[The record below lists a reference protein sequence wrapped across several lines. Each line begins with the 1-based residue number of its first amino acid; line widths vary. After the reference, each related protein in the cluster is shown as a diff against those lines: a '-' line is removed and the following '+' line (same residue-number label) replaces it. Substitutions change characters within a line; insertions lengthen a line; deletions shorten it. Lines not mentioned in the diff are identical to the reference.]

1 MDVFNISL
9 ELGCVLKQFLVQ
21 LVRVWSV
28 MSLAMTVGTQGDAS
42 PRPVAAIHAQ
52 NVVNIQKA

>member
-1 MDVFNISL
+1 MDVFKVSL

-42 PRPVAAIHAQ
+42 PRPVAVIHAQ